1 MAGTQPNP
9 TRKIKLATKNDVTG
23 DTIQS
28 RTNNKKYSDN
38 WDKIFGKKD
47 KEIIEAK
54 EGKNVNKQE
63 SS

>member
-1 MAGTQPNP
+1 M
-9 TRKIKLATKNDVTG
+9 ATKNDVTG

-54 EGKNVNKQE
+54 EDKNVNKEE

>member
-1 MAGTQPNP
+1 M
-9 TRKIKLATKNDVTG
+9 ATKNDVTG